1 MQIGVVFSSI
11 QCNLREDLGL
21 VAEKKVPMDTK
32 TKNATAKTN
41 SRTVRL
47 GSILKVLFALLIIFF
62 LIGGGA
68 TAAVVIHYVNETP
81 PFNPARLATVETS
94 YLFDSEGN
102 EITVLHEEQN
112 RIVVSL
118 DDVPDHVRQA
128 FIAIEDERFYD
139 HFGFDVTGS
148 IRAAY
153 ANFQAGEII
162 QGGSTITQQLAQNA
176 FLTTEKTYRR
186 KVQEI
191 WLALQLERSYS
202 KEEILELYLNRIYF
216 GNSAYGVEAAAQTY
230 FNKSVDEITLAEAA
244 MLGGIVRSPN
254 NFNPIDDEVRSIE
267 RMQTVLS
274 SMERLNYIT
283 ESQRRDALAQELDY
297 AEPRDPE
304 YPYPHFVDH
313 VVHHELIEILSAI
326 PSIETREEAYR
337 AIYTGGLRIYTT
349 LDPKMQSHVE
359 TVLNRDDL
367 YPTTIYVDMPRVK
380 EAIAQLPPGRDLSWE
395 QLQEF
400 IDEEDGV
407 PQPQAAIVLADP
419 TTGRIRALG
428 GGRDYQKNVDEV
440 LRFSTHR
447 QPGSAIKPIITYA
460 PAFEEGVLAGAG
472 STLNDSPYTGPQGW
486 QPKNFDNRF
495 RGWIPA
501 RDALYYSYNVPAV
514 RAFED
519 LGPRVGVHYAQ
530 KMGINSFVPDE
541 IDNLSLALGG
551 FTRGVTAIEM
561 AQAYGVLANEGVKV
575 DMHTVE
581 RIEDRQGGILYEREI
596 NPAQVLSPQSTFL
609 VNDILQDFVQVYLGR
624 ALQIDRPVAAKTG
637 TTENWKDV
645 YLAAYT
651 PNVVATFWMG
661 YDEPKMGGIQQ
672 GWRYSTAFL
681 REVFLEA
688 FQDLE
693 IRDFNRPDGIVRM
706 EVCTV
711 TGLRAT
717 EACRSAGSVRYDYFN
732 EQYAPR
738 VPCDRHQ
745 VPEPEEPDEDENDEP
760 VDEPDNGEPDNGEP
774 VEDDPNGEPPDDGD
788 EPDEPSNGND
798 QTDDPPDD
806 PPEEPDN
813 GDSNNGSGNQ
823 GSGGQGD
830 GGDENNESD
839 WWRQ

>member
-1 MQIGVVFSSI
+1 MPLDVKSI
-11 QCNLREDLGL
+11 NSASKNNQRSFRFGSVIKIL
-21 VAEKKVPMDTK
+21 VALM
-32 TKNATAKTN
+32 
-41 SRTVRL
+41 
-47 GSILKVLFALLIIFF
+47 IIFF

-68 TAAVVIHYVNETP
+68 AAAVVIHYVNDTP
-81 PFNPARLATVETS
+81 PFDPARLATVETS
-94 YLFDSEGN
+94 YLYDDEGN

-118 DDVPDHVRQA
+118 EEVPDHVRQA
-128 FIAIEDERFYD
+128 FIAIEDERFFA
-139 HFGFDVTGS
+139 HFGFDVIGS
-148 IRAAY
+148 MRAAY

-191 WLALQLERSYS
+191 WLALQLERKYS
-202 KEEILELYLNRIYF
+202 KEEILELYMNRIYF

-230 FNKSVDEITLAEAA
+230 FNKSIDQVNLAEAA
-244 MLGGIVRSPN
+244 MLSGIVRSPN
-254 NFNPIDDEVRSIE
+254 NYNPIDGENRAEE
-267 RMQTVLS
+267 RMRTVLLT
-274 SMERLNYIT
+274 MERLNMIT
-283 ESQRRDALAQELDY
+283 EAQRREALAKELEY
-297 AEPRDPE
+297 PEPRDPE
-304 YPYPHFVDH
+304 YPYPHFVDY
-313 VVHHELIEILSAI
+313 VVHDELIRILSAI
-326 PSIETREEAYR
+326 PSIGSREEAYR
-337 AIYTGGLRIYTT
+337 AIYTGGLRIFTT
-349 LDPKMQSHVE
+349 LDPGMQSHVE
-359 TVLNRDDL
+359 DVLGRNDL

-380 EAIAQLPPGRDLSWE
+380 EAISQLPPGRDLSWN

-400 IDEEDGV
+400 IDEENGV

-419 TTGRIRALG
+419 TTGRIKALG
-428 GGRDYQKNVDEV
+428 GGRDYQKKVDEV

-472 STLNDSPYTGPQGW
+472 STLDDSPFTGPGGW

-495 RGWIPA
+495 RGWISA
-501 RDALYYSYNVPAV
+501 RKALYYSYNVPAV
-514 RAFED
+514 RAFEA
-519 LGPRVGVHYAQ
+519 LGPRIGVDYAQ
-530 KMGINSFVPDE
+530 KMGINSFVPE
-541 IDNLSLALGG
+541 EVGNLSLSLGG

-581 RIEDRQGGILYEREI
+581 RIEDRHGGIIYERQI
-596 NPAQVLSPQSTFL
+596 NPTQVLSPQSTFL
-609 VNDILQDFVQVYLGR
+609 VNDILQDFVQKYLGR

-672 GWRYSTAFL
+672 GWRYSTVFL

-693 IRDFNRPDGIVRM
+693 VRDFNRPGGIVRM
-706 EVCTV
+706 EVCSI

-717 EACRSAGSVRYDYFN
+717 EACRSAGATGYDYFI
-732 EQYAPR
+732 EQHAPR
-738 VPCDRHQ
+738 VPCDRHRA
-745 VPEPEEPDEDENDEP
+745 PEPEEPDDEEDVDENDDPAE
-760 VDEPDNGEPDNGEP
+760 DPDNGEPDP
-774 VEDDPNGEPPDDGD
+774 DEPPDDDPNDEPPGD
-788 EPDEPSNGND
+788 GDDPDEPGDDGND
-798 QTDDPPDD
+798 QPDD
-806 PPEEPDN
+806 PPE
-813 GDSNNGSGNQ
+813 DSNSGGSNGSGSNDQ
-823 GSGGQGD
+823 GVGGNGD
-830 GGDENNESD
+830 DEVD
-839 WWRQ
+839 WWRR